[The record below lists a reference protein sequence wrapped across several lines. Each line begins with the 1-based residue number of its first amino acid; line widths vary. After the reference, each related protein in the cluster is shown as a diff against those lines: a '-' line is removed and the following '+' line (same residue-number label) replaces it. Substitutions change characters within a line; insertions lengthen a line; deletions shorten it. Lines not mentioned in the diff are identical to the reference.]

1 MMIYVNHLFFKE
13 SEELPMIKKHF
24 KKLVGLALTA
34 VMVMGMATTTFAKE
48 SNNISN
54 DTVTK
59 TNNII
64 YSPEFP
70 DAYIVTETSPA
81 PNNYSLNNESKQ
93 LDTITATV
101 FVEET
106 LLPIKMKIFMFLI
119 VVFYL
124 KTKLKIL
131 VLIISPTL
139 TQCLQVVLLKEP
151 MEN

>member
-64 YSPEFP
+64 
-70 DAYIVTETSPA
+70 
-81 PNNYSLNNESKQ
+81 
-93 LDTITATV
+93 
-101 FVEET
+101 
-106 LLPIKMKIFMFLI
+106 
-119 VVFYL
+119 
-124 KTKLKIL
+124 
-131 VLIISPTL
+131 
-139 TQCLQVVLLKEP
+139 
-151 MEN
+151 